1 MLEKGGISVE
11 TKHIFPI
18 IKRWLYSDRE
28 IFLRELISN
37 SCDAVT
43 KMKRLVSLGE
53 IDSGSINGEYRIDVK
68 VDEQKN
74 TIVISDNGIGMNSE
88 EVKKYITQIALSG
101 ALEFIEKYEQTD
113 NNGDSSKKVEEDTV
127 KNGIIGHFGL
137 GFYSSFMVADRVD
150 IITKSFDDSKGVFWT
165 CTEEG
170 NFELYEGDCEY
181 SPEKTERGTDVI
193 LHIND
198 DNKEF
203 LKAYRAREILEK
215 YCAFMPVPIYL
226 TDENKECDCGHK
238 HDEDNKDS
246 GEHECECGKPV
257 NDVEPLWTKN
267 PSSAVSGLTKQDY
280 TEFYG
285 KVFKDFK
292 EPLFYIHINA
302 DYPLNFKGIL
312 YFPKINHQFDSL
324 EGEVK
329 LYYNQVFVADNIKEV
344 VPEYLL
350 MLKGVLDCPELPLNV
365 SRSYLQ
371 NSGYVTKISSHI
383 IKKVGD
389 KLTSLFNTERENFE
403 GFWNDIKTFVEYGC
417 IKDRKFYDRLKDIII
432 YKTTDGV
439 YKTIAEYIE
448 NAKEKADGGQSET
461 LNVYYTNNP
470 SAQAVY
476 VNMHKRSGREVLVLE
491 NIIETQFISLVEM
504 QYESKESP
512 TKVKFVRV
520 DSEIDEPAESK
531 SEISG
536 LDDTQKDSLT
546 ALFKE
551 IIGEKPNIKIE
562 VKDLND
568 GKIPALLTLSEQSR
582 RIADMMKQYR
592 AMDNSIPDM
601 PGVDYEQSLI
611 INSKNALIQKLA
623 VNADK
628 SIAKQIYMLS
638 VIAKRELT
646 AEELESFVED
656 SVTLYEGLLD

>member
-18 IKRWLYSDRE
+18 IKRWLYSERE

-37 SCDAVT
+37 SCDAST

-68 VDEQKN
+68 VDEEKN
-74 TIVISDNGIGMNSE
+74 TLTITDNGIGMTAE

-101 ALEFIEKYEQTD
+101 ALEFIEKYEQVD
-113 NNGDSSKKVEEDTV
+113 DEDGSSKKIDDDTL

-137 GFYSSFMVADRVD
+137 GFYSSFMVSDKVD
-150 IITKSFDDSKGVFWT
+150 IITKSFDGSKGVFWT
-165 CTEEG
+165 CTEAGE
-170 NFELYEGDCEY
+170 FELYEGDCEY
-181 SPEKTERGTDVI
+181 SPERAERGTDVI
-193 LHIND
+193 LHINEE
-198 DNKEF
+198 NKEF
-203 LKAYRAREILEK
+203 LKEYRVREILEK
-215 YCAFMPVPIYL
+215 YCAFMSVPIYL
-226 TDENKECDCGHK
+226 KDVNKKCEHEDK
-238 HDEDNKDS
+238 HDKE
-246 GEHECECGKPV
+246 GEEHICECNKPI
-257 NDVEPLWTKN
+257 NEVEPLWTKN
-267 PSSAVSGLTKQDY
+267 PSSAISGCTKEDY
-280 TEFYG
+280 TEFYR
-285 KVFKDFK
+285 KLFKDYK

-329 LYYNQVFVADNIKEV
+329 LYYNQVFVADNIKEI

-389 KLTSLFNTERENFE
+389 KLSSLFNTERETYE
-403 GFWNDIKTFVEYGC
+403 GFWDDIKTFVEYGC

-432 YKTTDGV
+432 YKTTDGA

-448 NAKEKADGGQSET
+448 NAKEKNSGEIPET
-461 LNVYYTNNP
+461 LDVYYTNNP

-476 VNMHKRSGREVLVLE
+476 VSMHKRAGREILVLE

-504 QYESKESP
+504 QYDSKELP
-512 TKVKFVRV
+512 KKVKFVRV
-520 DSEIDEPAESK
+520 DSEISDPAESG
-531 SEISG
+531 S
-536 LDDTQKDSLT
+536 LDDNQKDNLVN
-546 ALFKE
+546 LFKE
-551 IIGEKPNIKIE
+551 IIGENTNIKIE
-562 VKDLND
+562 VKELGDD
-568 GKIPALLTLSEQSR
+568 KVPALLTLSEQSR
-582 RIADMMKQYR
+582 RIADMMRQYR
-592 AMDNSIPDM
+592 AFDSSIPDV
-601 PGVDYEQSLI
+601 PGANYEESLI
-611 INSKNALIQKLA
+611 INSKNSLIQKLA
-623 VNADK
+623 GNGDK
-628 SIAKQIYMLS
+628 NIAKQIYMLS

-646 AEELESFVED
+646 AEELESFVDD
-656 SVTLYEGLLD
+656 SVALYEGMLNS